1 MVGVLAVISGIGY
14 RQMAADHGKAEMKPP
29 VIASA
34 EPTRLPEDQAG
45 GSVVPQADV
54 ATASTEPSPTATEPV
69 RTKKPKVTKR
79 PVRTKKPKATKRP
92 VRTKKPKATKHPV
105 RTKKPKVIKTPEVA
119 ATPKRTKAPKK
130 TKKPTKIH
138 MDGDM
143 DELTE

>member
-1 MVGVLAVISGIGY
+1 M
-14 RQMAADHGKAEMKPP
+14 
-29 VIASA
+29 IASA

-45 GSVVPQADV
+45 RSVVPQADV
-54 ATASTEPSPTATEPV
+54 ATASTEPTPTATE
-69 RTKKPKVTKR
+69 
-79 PVRTKKPKATKRP
+79 
-92 VRTKKPKATKHPV
+92 PV

>member
-45 GSVVPQADV
+45 RSVVPQADV
-54 ATASTEPSPTATEPV
+54 ATASTEPTPTATE
-69 RTKKPKVTKR
+69 